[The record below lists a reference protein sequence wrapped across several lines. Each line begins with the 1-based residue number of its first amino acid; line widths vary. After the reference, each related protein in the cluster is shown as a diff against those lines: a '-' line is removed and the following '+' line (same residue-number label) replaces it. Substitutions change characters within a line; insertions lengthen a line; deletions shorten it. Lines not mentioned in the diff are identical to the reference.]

1 MSAAAFR
8 TLLAIGA
15 FCAAGCVSPEA
26 PVVPQHT
33 RHSDSPLPGTIGI
46 VVKGGA
52 AGVVVAAIKQDSPAA
67 GAGVRVGDVVVRYNG
82 VSIKDADQL
91 YRMMLDS
98 APGSTAQVELLRAG
112 TVHRL
117 DVPVEQIDTAW
128 RA

>member
-1 MSAAAFR
+1 VTAAAFR
-8 TLLAIGA
+8 TLLAIGVLH
-15 FCAAGCVSPEA
+15 AAGCVSPEA
-26 PVVPQHT
+26 PVVPQHA

-46 VVKGGA
+46 VVKGGT
-52 AGVVVAAIKQDSPAA
+52 AGVVVAAVKQNSPAA
-67 GAGVRVGDVVVRYNG
+67 DAGLRVGDVVVRYNG
-82 VSIKDADQL
+82 VSITDSDQL

-98 APGSTAQVELLRAG
+98 APGSTARVELLRAG

>member
-1 MSAAAFR
+1 
-8 TLLAIGA
+8 
-15 FCAAGCVSPEA
+15 
-26 PVVPQHT
+26 
-33 RHSDSPLPGTIGI
+33 
-46 VVKGGA
+46 
-52 AGVVVAAIKQDSPAA
+52 
-67 GAGVRVGDVVVRYNG
+67 VVRYNG